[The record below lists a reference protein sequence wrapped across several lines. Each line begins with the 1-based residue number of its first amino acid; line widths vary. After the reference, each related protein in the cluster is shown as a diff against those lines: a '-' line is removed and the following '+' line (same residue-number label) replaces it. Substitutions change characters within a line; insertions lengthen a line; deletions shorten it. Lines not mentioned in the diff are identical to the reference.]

1 MIQPYLYIDKTA
13 NAGRGVF
20 TDEPI
25 PKGTLIE
32 IAPVIVMR
40 KADRVHLDK
49 TKLHDYIFEWGED
62 KESCCMAL
70 GFIPMYN
77 HSYTSNCEYLMDFDE
92 EVIFVKSVVAI
103 EKGAE
108 LTINYNGVY
117 NDNTKIWFNAL

>member
-1 MIQPYLYIDKTA
+1 MIQPYLYIDKTEK
-13 NAGRGVF
+13 AGRGVF

-25 PKGTLIE
+25 EKGTLIE
-32 IAPVIVMR
+32 IAPVIVMS
-40 KADRVHLDK
+40 KADRIQLDK
-49 TKLHDYIFEWGED
+49 TKLHDYIFEWGAHKD
-62 KESCCMAL
+62 RCCMAL

-77 HSYTSNCEYLMDFDE
+77 HNYTSNCEYLMDFEE
-92 EVIFVKSVVAI
+92 EVIFVKSVMAI